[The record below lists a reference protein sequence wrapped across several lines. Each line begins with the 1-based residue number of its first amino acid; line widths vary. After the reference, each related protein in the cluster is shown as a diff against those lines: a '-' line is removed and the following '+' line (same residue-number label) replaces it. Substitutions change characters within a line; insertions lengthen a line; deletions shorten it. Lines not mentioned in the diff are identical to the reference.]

1 LSLAARNV
9 VLDASVAAKWFLP
22 RAGEPLAEE
31 ALALLRRYADGEI
44 ELIVPDLFWA
54 EFGNVLWKAVRMG
67 RVLEKAAVEALTDML
82 KARLPTVSG
91 QELAEDALAIALS
104 TGRPVYDAMYVALA
118 VQKDSTLITADER
131 LVNALATRWPVKWLG
146 VL

>member
-1 LSLAARNV
+1 MTLL

-31 ALALLRRYADGEI
+31 ALALLRRYADGEV

-54 EFGNVLWKAVRMG
+54 EFGNILWKAVRAG
-67 RVLEKAAVEALTDML
+67 RTSEKAATQALADML
-82 KARLPTVSG
+82 RYELPTVSG
-91 QELAEDALAIALS
+91 RGLAEDALAIALS
-104 TGRPVYDAMYVALA
+104 TGRSVYDATCLALA
-118 VQKDSTLITADER
+118 VQRDSTFVTADER
-131 LVNALATRWPVKWLG
+131 LVNTLATHWPVKWLG

>member
-1 LSLAARNV
+1 LNLL

-54 EFGNVLWKAVRMG
+54 EFGNILWKAVRAG
-67 RVLEKAAVEALTDML
+67 RIPEKAATDALSDML
-82 KARLPTVSG
+82 HYRLPTVSG
-91 QELAEDALAIALS
+91 RELAEDALGIALS
-104 TGRPVYDAMYVALA
+104 TGRTVYDAMYLALA
-118 VQKDSTLITADER
+118 IRQGSILVTADER
-131 LVNALATRWPVKWLG
+131 LVNALATHWPVRWLG
-146 VL
+146 VI